1 MKTFLKL
8 FTYLSKDALKDF
20 SFSFW
25 VLLYPI
31 ILVSLYFVSFSG
43 IMNQDMGTVRVAMTT
58 NNPYHYVFEQAGD
71 YFEIIDVDSQE
82 AGKELVTDDKA
93 DGFVDNNLD
102 VVVSKSS
109 GVPQSVLKNVVTQ
122 IKQVQSLGQ
131 GAATIDFNKS
141 WVTQETTD
149 VSQGTM
155 LFYTAIASF
164 TMYSLFT
171 GVVCAAYLNGNLS
184 PIGRRIMGSPFSK
197 GKLIINCFM
206 IGLLLNIASN
216 AILLVYMTQVLK
228 INLFADWA
236 GSLLLILLG
245 NVFGIAAGLLIGTN
259 QKLTIQGRIM
269 FSLIINLVLS
279 ALAGMMGTAIRGF
292 ANTFMPGFNQ
302 FNPVALM
309 VTGFYQLNR
318 LVGSADLGRTYLL
331 LGVYTLALLGCA
343 LWRLRRTRYDSL

>member
-1 MKTFLKL
+1 ME
-8 FTYLSKDALKDF
+8 
-20 SFSFW
+20 
-25 VLLYPI
+25 
-31 ILVSLYFVSFSG
+31 
-43 IMNQDMGTVRVAMTT
+43 QDMGTVRVAMTAD
-58 NNPYHYVFEQAGD
+58 NPYHYVFEQAGD
-71 YFEIIDVDSQE
+71 YFEIIDVDSDE
-82 AGKELVTDDKA
+82 AGKALVTEDKA
-93 DGFVDNNLD
+93 DGFLERNLD
-102 VVVSKSS
+102 VVVGKSM
-109 GVPQSVLKNVVTQ
+109 GIPQSALKNVATQ

-131 GAATIDFNKS
+131 GATLIDFNKS
-141 WVTQETTD
+141 WVTQETTG

-164 TMYSLFT
+164 TMYSLFS

-197 GKLIINCFM
+197 GKLIANCFM

-216 AILLVYMTQVLK
+216 AIMLVYTTQVLK

-236 GSLLLILLG
+236 GSLLLMLLG

-259 QKLTIQGRIM
+259 QKLTMQGRII
-269 FSLIINLVLS
+269 FALISNLVLS
-279 ALAGMMGTAIRGF
+279 ALAGMMGTAMKGF

-331 LGVYTLALLGCA
+331 LGIYTLALLGCA